1 MPIHRPLC
9 EILLY
14 GLCYRVRVIYIQYI
28 MHACMTCIQA
38 YHSLSRFQHSR
49 KDAGGEEDSSEDFK
63 GGCNSFSLQH
73 LKIKLISDWNL
84 I

>member
-1 MPIHRPLC
+1 
-9 EILLY
+9 
-14 GLCYRVRVIYIQYI
+14 
-28 MHACMTCIQA
+28 MTCIQA
-38 YHSLSRFQHSR
+38 YHSPSRFQHSR